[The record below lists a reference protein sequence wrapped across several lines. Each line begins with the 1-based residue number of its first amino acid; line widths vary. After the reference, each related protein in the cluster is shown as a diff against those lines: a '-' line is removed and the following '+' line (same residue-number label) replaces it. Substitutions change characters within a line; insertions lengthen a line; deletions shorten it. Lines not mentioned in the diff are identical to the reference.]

1 MSRARR
7 VARLAIAWS
16 TSDEVMTHASPQPSA
31 GPVKSQVPYRLT
43 RVGVGGIGRTQCGG
57 LAKGYQLS
65 SATTAPYRA
74 KERELMRAS
83 PGKQAISPDGEAMR
97 PKKALRQIA
106 AIADGSA
113 VLAAGDVALR
123 ERMNAILELARQGLA
138 FKRDNSEDQ
147 GAS

>member
-1 MSRARR
+1 
-7 VARLAIAWS
+7 
-16 TSDEVMTHASPQPSA
+16 
-31 GPVKSQVPYRLT
+31 
-43 RVGVGGIGRTQCGG
+43 
-57 LAKGYQLS
+57 
-65 SATTAPYRA
+65 
-74 KERELMRAS
+74 MRAS